1 MELQL
6 AFDGIEKEEALKVA
20 AKVYDLVDILEM
32 GTPFSYK
39 YGLGIVEEFK
49 AAAPG
54 VRILSD
60 FKIMDGG
67 YGISKMGYDAGADVV
82 TVSART
88 WDDTIKEA
96 IQCARDHGKQVLVD
110 LMGVPTEQLI
120 ERAKEVDAFEPDYVS
135 IHRAVTVA
143 GSADPEESLR
153 MLKGVVKHAK
163 LAVAGGINLDT
174 LPKIVESQPDLVIIG
189 KAISSAEAPRA
200 VVEQMRKIMDA

>member
-60 FKIMDGG
+60 F
-67 YGISKMGYDAGADVV
+67 
-82 TVSART
+82 
-88 WDDTIKEA
+88 
-96 IQCARDHGKQVLVD
+96 
-110 LMGVPTEQLI
+110 
-120 ERAKEVDAFEPDYVS
+120 
-135 IHRAVTVA
+135 
-143 GSADPEESLR
+143 
-153 MLKGVVKHAK
+153 
-163 LAVAGGINLDT
+163 
-174 LPKIVESQPDLVIIG
+174 
-189 KAISSAEAPRA
+189 
-200 VVEQMRKIMDA
+200 